1 MSEQEMN
8 EKKVYPP
15 QDVEKSLSLMASSF
29 YKAQL
34 GINSIR
40 DELRNLVDIE
50 QERLALD
57 KARGE
62 KQ

>member
-1 MSEQEMN
+1 MSEQETN
-8 EKKVYPP
+8 EQRTYPP

-40 DELRNLVDIE
+40 DELRTLVDLKQ
-50 QERLALD
+50 QELEILKSR
-57 KARGE
+57 KKE
-62 KQ
+62 

>member
-8 EKKVYPP
+8 EKKTYPP

-40 DELRNLVDIE
+40 DELRNLVDIHQQELDLKKGKE
-50 QERLALD
+50 Q
-57 KARGE
+57 
-62 KQ
+62 